1 MTIFK
6 EMVLVCV
13 LGLAAFATTAAAEL
27 PRRYKVFFTYNS
39 VELSPAALDVIE
51 RAAWNAATLQTAH
64 IEISGYTGHEENT
77 RTRPGLAAQRYA
89 AVEDALAVRGVD
101 RALFTRVALSDEIPL
116 PAVAVRRIEI
126 RFVEM
131 IPQS

>member
-6 EMVLVCV
+6 GMVLVCI
-13 LGLAAFATTAAAEL
+13 LGLAACATTTTAEL
-27 PRRYKVFFTYNS
+27 PRRYMVFFTYNS
-39 VELSPAALDVIE
+39 VELSPVALDVIE
-51 RAAWNAATLQTAH
+51 QAARNATVLQTAH
-64 IEISGYTGHEENT
+64 IEISGYTGMEENA

-89 AVEDALAVRGVD
+89 AVENALVARGID
-101 RALFTRVALSDEIPL
+101 HAHLRRIALSDEFPL

-126 RFVEM
+126 RFVEI